1 MTNSG
6 ACIGLSPA
14 PLPAAMLRGAAHD
27 ASEMRGRRFAVRFA
41 LYGRR
46 TCAPTSGWRGWS
58 FRVDATVEETAAP
71 NGNPRVFLVNTLFW
85 KILVTRV
92 NRKISRVEYGGNGRS
107 NRAAGCCGSR
117 RKGGAPSSGPT
128 CAMLS
133 LKWVAVGTI
142 RDSGTRKLL

>member
-92 NRKISRVEYGGNGRS
+92 NRKISRVEYGGER
-107 NRAAGCCGSR
+107 RRQPPAG
-117 RKGGAPSSGPT
+117 GGGGGGGGGGDFHRPP
-128 CAMLS
+128 
-133 LKWVAVGTI
+133 
-142 RDSGTRKLL
+142 